1 MIIHNSN
8 KIGEKILIKVK
19 SSLDSLIPDFYINN
33 NLNLN
38 TAEQASSIL
47 KKWHKQ
53 KRSRNFSMLICL

>member
-47 KKWHKQ
+47 
-53 KRSRNFSMLICL
+53 